1 MNAKLSAGA
10 NRGDPREAPAYSLT
24 EAARYIKLPV
34 ATLRSWVVGRPY
46 PRSGG
51 VAHSKPLISAAS
63 RRPPL
68 LSFSNLIES
77 HVLRSL
83 RTEHGV
89 SLKDVRRALSFAESR
104 LHIER
109 LLLSPE
115 LCTGAGRLFLDQY
128 GKLIDLSASGQI
140 ALRRMFDEHL
150 KRVEWGELGVPIRL
164 YPFIASGAQ
173 AAARPIAIDPGL
185 AFGRPI
191 VARKGVTTQAI
202 ADRLDA
208 GESVDDVACDYGL
221 EVPEVEEA
229 VLYERAA

>member
-1 MNAKLSAGA
+1 MNTKSSASQG
-10 NRGDPREAPAYSLT
+10 RVDPSEAAAYSLA
-24 EAARYIKLPV
+24 EAARYIKVPV
-34 ATLRSWVVGRPY
+34 ATLRSWVLGRPY
-46 PRSGG
+46 LRSGS
-51 VAHSKPLISAAS
+51 VVHSKPLISPPS

-68 LSFSNLIES
+68 LSFSNLIEA

-89 SLKDVRRALSFAESR
+89 SLKDLRKALNFAENQ

-109 LLLSPE
+109 LLLSGK
-115 LCTGAGRLFLDQY
+115 LRTDAGQLFLDQY

-150 KRVEWGELGVPIRL
+150 KRVEWGRLGAPIRL
-164 YPFIASGAQ
+164 YPFIASGSEV
-173 AAARPIAIDPGL
+173 AARPIAIDPHL
-185 AFGRPI
+185 AFGRPV
-191 VARKGVTTQAI
+191 VARTGVTTQAI

-208 GESVDDVACDYGL
+208 GESVEEIASDYDL
-221 EVPEVEEA
+221 EVPEIEEA